1 VSTEAAAFPWEAV
14 LHAGLCRMRLSIRD
28 FWAMTPRELAY
39 ALGLLRPAPI
49 ATQRSDLTALML
61 AFPDDKE

>member
-1 VSTEAAAFPWEAV
+1 
-14 LHAGLCRMRLSIRD
+14 MRLAAND

-61 AFPDDKE
+61 AFPDEKE